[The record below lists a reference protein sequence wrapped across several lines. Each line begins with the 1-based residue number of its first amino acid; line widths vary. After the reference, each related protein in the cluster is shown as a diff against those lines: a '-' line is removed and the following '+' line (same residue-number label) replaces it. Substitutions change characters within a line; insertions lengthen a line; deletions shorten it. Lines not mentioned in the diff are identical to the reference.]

1 MRLSTNV
8 SSRRRRSPVLRVAA
22 PQVLAVSGG
31 KGGIGKTSIAVNLA
45 VALAA
50 SGRDTMV
57 LDGDLALSNVNVA
70 LGQAELGVET
80 PMNLADYVF
89 GDANIDDLV
98 VRGPHGIRIISGASG
113 NGGMGALNE
122 AEVASIVH
130 AVSHLEPA
138 PEVLVVDSQSGLSV
152 TSLGLSAAAQD
163 LLVVLCDEPA
173 AITDAYACIKCMR
186 TEHGC
191 KRFHIVTNMV
201 DDARHARSLFL
212 KLANVTDRFLNVSL
226 NHLGSIPMDPTMRSA
241 IQARQP
247 VLQLFP
253 ESPAAAA
260 FDALGRAVTQLP
272 QSALPSG
279 RLEFFVERLL
289 GRGSASLEVPA

>member
-1 MRLSTNV
+1 MRAN
-8 SSRRRRSPVLRVAA
+8 A

-70 LGQAELGVET
+70 FGNLEPGAET
-80 PMNLADYVF
+80 PKNLANFVF
-89 GDANIDDLV
+89 GGTDIDELV

-113 NGGMGALNE
+113 HSDMGALRE

-130 AVSHLEPA
+130 AVSSLQPA
-138 PEVLVVDSQSGLSV
+138 PEVLVVDSQSGLSAA
-152 TSLGLSAAAQD
+152 TLGLTAAAQD
-163 LLVVLCDEPA
+163 LIVVLCDEPA
-173 AITDAYACIKCMR
+173 AITDAYAYIKCMR

-201 DDARHARSLFL
+201 ESDHHARRLFL
-212 KLANVTDRFLNVSL
+212 KLATVTDQFLNVSL
-226 NHLGSIPMDPTMRSA
+226 SHLGSIPLDPALRSA

-253 ESPAAAA
+253 DSPAAVA
-260 FDALGRAVTQLP
+260 FGALGQAVTQLP

-289 GRGSASLEVPA
+289 GRGLASLEVPA